1 MEVLAFISFFLGA
14 SWDFFTEITVPGFE
28 FTFAQL
34 FVGLFLASLGLR
46 VLGGMLG
53 ITVPM
58 GDIPVLLN
66 RAKAGHDAG
75 VAREAAAAEAR
86 RNRWKI

>member
-53 ITVPM
+53 LSAPL
-58 GDIPVLLN
+58 GDIVSI
-66 RAKAGHDAG
+66 
-75 VAREAAAAEAR
+75 AR
-86 RNRWKI
+86 RKPSEKED